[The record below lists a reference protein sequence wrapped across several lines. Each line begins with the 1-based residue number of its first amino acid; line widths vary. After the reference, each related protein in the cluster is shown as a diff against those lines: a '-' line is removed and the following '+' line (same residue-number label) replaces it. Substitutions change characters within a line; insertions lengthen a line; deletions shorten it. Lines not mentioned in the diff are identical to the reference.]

1 MPGHEFQFYEM
12 FCSVERTFFA
22 VFHLN
27 VNAAKED
34 NKIVQSVMTPT
45 HVRPI

>member
-1 MPGHEFQFYEM
+1 MSGHEFQFYEM
-12 FCSVERTFFA
+12 FCSLERTFFA

-34 NKIVQSVMTPT
+34 NEIVQYHELS
-45 HVRPI
+45 